1 MMLSPLCLSKS
12 AENSVTYSG
21 YEIYVKHDKMK
32 ILRILEEI
40 EKKREK
46 T

>member
-1 MMLSPLCLSKS
+1 MLSPLCLSKS
-12 AENSVTYSG
+12 AENSVAYLRC
-21 YEIYVKHDKMK
+21 EIYVKYDKIK